1 MTVNISLDE
10 YLRHGGKLENID
22 FSTTKT
28 TYYDK
33 YRDLSIESIEEG
45 YKTSPIPI
53 TKESVQLYCVKY
65 TNGESKNYAGMW
77 ISITV
82 DFVLDNKY
90 LKIW

>member
-1 MTVNISLDE
+1 MKVNISLEE

-33 YRDLSIESIEEG
+33 YRDLSIETIEEG
-45 YKTSPIPI
+45 YKTSPNPI
-53 TKESVQLYCVKY
+53 TKDTTQLYHVKY
-65 TNGESKNYAGMW
+65 TNGESKNYAGLW
-77 ISITV
+77 IYLDV

-90 LKIW
+90 LKI